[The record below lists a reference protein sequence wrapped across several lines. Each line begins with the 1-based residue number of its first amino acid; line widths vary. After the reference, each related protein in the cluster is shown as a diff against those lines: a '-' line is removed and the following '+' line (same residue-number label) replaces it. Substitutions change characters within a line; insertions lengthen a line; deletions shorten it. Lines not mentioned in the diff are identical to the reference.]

1 MEEKRTILLVDD
13 DARDVEL
20 VLEALQGC
28 HVPKEVAVARD
39 GAAALDYLY
48 RRGAF
53 AARPP
58 GLPCVV
64 LLDLKMPR
72 VDGME
77 VLRQVKTDPLLAIV
91 PVVMLT
97 SSAQARD
104 IEAAY
109 RLGANAYVVKPVDF
123 DLFVKAINTIAAFW
137 VQLNQSPVRDEA

>member
-1 MEEKRTILLVDD
+1 MERRRTILLVDD

-20 VLEALQGC
+20 ILEALQGC

-39 GAAALDYLY
+39 GAAALDYLH

-77 VLRQVKTDPLLAIV
+77 VLRQVKTDPRLAIV
-91 PVVMLT
+91 PIVVFT

-123 DLFVKAINTIAAFW
+123 DLFVKAIDSIAAFW
-137 VQLNQSPVRDEA
+137 VQLNQPSVRDEA